1 MMVFDE
7 RGHITVGRFPV
18 FDEWTELVA
27 AVSTRLG
34 GISRPPFDGLN
45 LGLSTPDDP
54 LHIAHNR
61 KRFFQELGIDEKHV
75 ARPKQV
81 HGIEVRYVRAGG
93 FCGDAD
99 AVFTDQPNVFV
110 TVSVA
115 DCVPILLFD
124 PVTKACAA
132 VHAGWRGTAA
142 GLAGIAV
149 ANMQQTLNVEPANLI
164 AVIGPSIGPDRYEVG
179 EDVASQ
185 FDSSFV
191 LRHKK
196 KPYLDLWSA
205 NRAQLEARGVGKV
218 VISGECTVSN
228 PERYFS
234 HRASKGNAGR
244 MLAVIG
250 RKV

>member
-7 RGHITVGRFPV
+7 RGHITMGRFPV

-45 LGLSTPDDP
+45 LGLSTADDI

-61 KRFFQELGIDEKHV
+61 KRFFEELGIDEKHV
-75 ARPKQV
+75 AQPRQV
-81 HGIEVRYVRAGG
+81 HGSEVRYVRVGG
-93 FCGDAD
+93 FCGEAD
-99 AVFTDQPNVFV
+99 AAFTDQPNVFV
-110 TVSVA
+110 SVSVA
-115 DCVPILLFD
+115 DCVPILLYD
-124 PVTKACAA
+124 PVTQACGA

-142 GLAGIAV
+142 GIANATV
-149 ANMQQTLNVEPANLI
+149 ANMQQTLNVDPSNLI

-179 EDVASQ
+179 EEVASK
-185 FDSSFV
+185 FDPAFV

-196 KPYLDLWSA
+196 KPHLDLWSA
-205 NRAQLEARGVGKV
+205 NRVQLESTGVRKI
-218 VISGECTVSN
+218 VISGECTASN

-234 HRASKGNAGR
+234 HRASGGNAGR

-250 RKV
+250 RKG